1 MEFKSRTEESII
13 KAFQKKFESEQK
25 IKNAYLLVE
34 SDRLDIHLSLAAGR
48 TGDMKADPRQPNYI
62 ASLAKIFTA
71 TLIGML
77 KEEDR
82 LDYEDSI
89 AEYLDAEIVDG
100 LHIYRG
106 KEYSEEIKIKHLL
119 QHSSGLKDCFP
130 SLLDRLVRED
140 NFTPSPPETI
150 KWCSENLEPDFK
162 PGRGFN
168 YSDTNYYLLGLILEN
183 ITGRPFPGFLH
194 DKIFDPLN
202 MNDSFMWELSRP
214 ANTRRLPVADA
225 YINDVHINELDG
237 YGQVDFAAG
246 GIVAPMGDLLKFMK
260 ALRKGQLIEQETLA
274 EMKQDK
280 KQLAPGID
288 YGYSIW
294 QIKTIPLV
302 MPAKYNSW
310 GVVGVTGAYMFY
322 HPSTESYIMGT
333 FNDSSQ
339 EQKCLRFMMY
349 GVMKNIL
356 KYSD

>member
-1 MEFKSRTEESII
+1 MMNKSKTEERINN
-13 KAFQKKFESEQK
+13 AFLKKFEREDK
-25 IKNAYLLVE
+25 IKNAYLLVNSE
-34 SDRLDIHLSLAAGR
+34 KLDINLRLAAGN
-48 TGDMKADPRQPNYI
+48 TGDIKADPGQPNYI

-71 TLIGML
+71 SLIGML
-77 KEEDR
+77 KEKDQ

-89 AEYLDAEIVDG
+89 AEYLDAEIVNG
-100 LHIYRG
+100 LHVY
-106 KEYSEEIKIKHLL
+106 KDKDYSTEIKIKNLL

-130 SLLDRLVRED
+130 YLLDRLVQED
-140 NFTPSPPETI
+140 NIRTRPSETI
-150 KWCSENLEPDFK
+150 KWCKENLKPDFK

-168 YSDTNYYLLGLILEN
+168 YSDTNYYLLGLIVEN
-183 ITGRPFPGFLH
+183 ITGRSFPDFLH
-194 DKIFDPLN
+194 ERIFNPLK
-202 MNDSFMWELSRP
+202 MNDSFMWELSQPVNSPRF
-214 ANTRRLPVADA
+214 PVADA
-225 YINDVHINELDG
+225 YINDVHINEVTG

-246 GIVAPMGDLLKFMK
+246 GIVAPMEDLLKFMK
-260 ALRKGQLIEQETLA
+260 ALKNGELIEPETLDK
-274 EMKQDK
+274 MKQDK

-322 HPSTESYIMGT
+322 HPSTESYIIGC

-339 EQKCLRFMMY
+339 EKKCLRFMMY

-356 KYSD
+356 KYSA